1 MAAKFLEQIIEHIK
15 RALKFGI
22 PPGTT
27 ENDARS
33 ARRERIAVFA
43 VAYIMAMS
51 LWFIVNLNGDYNIS
65 INVPIESGNIPTDM
79 ALVEDLPEFVQV
91 EVSGDGWKLVNLFN
105 NPPSVRIDITE
116 GEVNLFDQVRQRF
129 TVEQDVSVLKVQPFL
144 INIGLEPKISK
155 KIPIRLNTD
164 IQFTTRY
171 GLIGEMKITPDSLT
185 ITGATSQVTD
195 ISEWVVPD
203 TLVLQNVRDDIL
215 STVTIETI
223 DPLIE
228 SDISAITLSA
238 NVSEFTEG
246 ETSVYIRTRGLP
258 RGQVINYNPSA
269 VLIRFDV
276 PLEQYAEIQ
285 NTRPYEVY
293 VPYSKIRE
301 DSTGFVTPDIELMA
315 TQYQIRLRSFQP
327 KAVAYFSVV
336 DQN

>member
-1 MAAKFLEQIIEHIK
+1 MAEDFSKNLTDRLK
-15 RALKFGI
+15 RVFKFGI

-27 ENDARS
+27 EEDMRS
-33 ARRERIAVFA
+33 ARRERIAVFI

-65 INVPIESGNIPTDM
+65 INVPLESGDIPIEM

-105 NPPSVRIDITE
+105 NPPRVRIDISE

-129 TVEQDVSVLKVQPFL
+129 SVEQDVSVLKVQPFVVS
-144 INIGLEPKISK
+144 IGLEPKISK
-155 KIPIRLNTD
+155 RIPIRLNTN
-164 IQFTTRY
+164 ISFMESY
-171 GLIGEMKITPDSLT
+171 GLVGSTSITPDSVT

-195 ISEWVVPD
+195 ISEWVLPD
-203 TLVLQNVRDDIL
+203 TLVLQNVREDI
-215 STVTIETI
+215 SSVVAVEMT

-228 SDISAITLSA
+228 LSIDELNFSG

-246 ETSVYIRTRGLP
+246 EASVYIRTRGLP

-269 VLIRFDV
+269 VLIRFDI
-276 PLEQYAEIQ
+276 PIEQYAEIQ
-285 NTRPYEVY
+285 NIRPYEVY
-293 VPYSKIRE
+293 VPYSEIE
-301 DSTGFVTPDIELMA
+301 NDFTGFVTPDIELIA
-315 TQYQIRLRSFQP
+315 TEYQIKLRSFQP

-336 DQN
+336 DQ

>member
-1 MAAKFLEQIIEHIK
+1 MAAKFSELVIERLK
-15 RALKFGI
+15 RAFKFGI
-22 PPGTT
+22 PPGITDD
-27 ENDARS
+27 DARS
-33 ARRERIAVFA
+33 ARRERIAVFV

-65 INVPIESGNIPTDM
+65 INVPIESGNIPPEM

-91 EVSGDGWKLVNLFN
+91 DVSGDGWKLVNLFN
-105 NPPSVRIDITE
+105 NPPSVLIDITE

-144 INIGLEPKISK
+144 INIGLEPRISK
-155 KIPIRLNTD
+155 KIPIRLHTD

-171 GLIGEMKITPDSLT
+171 GLIGETKITPDSLT
-185 ITGATSQVTD
+185 ITGALSQVSD
-195 ISEWVVPD
+195 ISEWVIPD
-203 TLVLQNVRDDIL
+203 TLVLQNVRDDIQ
-215 STVTIETI
+215 STVLIESL

-228 SDISAITLSA
+228 PSINEITLSA

-246 ETSVYIRTRGLP
+246 EASVYIRTRGLP

-276 PLEQYAEIQ
+276 PLEQYTEIQ
-285 NTRPYEVY
+285 NTRTYEAY
-293 VPYSKIRE
+293 VPYSKIQR
-301 DSTGFVTPDIELMA
+301 DSTGFVTPDIELIA
-315 TQYQIRLRSFQP
+315 TQFQIKLRSFQP

>member
-1 MAAKFLEQIIEHIK
+1 MAPELKETILQRIK
-15 RALKFGI
+15 RIFKFGI

-27 ENDARS
+27 EEDMRA

-65 INVPIESGNIPTDM
+65 INVPVEPGTIPSDM
-79 ALVEDLPEFVQV
+79 ALVDDLPEFVQV

-105 NPPSVRIDITE
+105 NPPSVIVDVTE

-129 TVEQDVSVLKVQPFL
+129 TVEQDVSVLKVQPL
-144 INIGLEPKISK
+144 VVSIGLEPKISK
-155 KIPIRLNTD
+155 KVPIRLNTD
-164 IQFTTRY
+164 IGFMNRY
-171 GLIGEMKITPDSLT
+171 GLIGQPGINPDSIT
-185 ITGATSQVTD
+185 VTGAASQVSD
-195 ISEWVVPD
+195 ISEWVIPD
-203 TLVLQNVRDDIL
+203 TLSLADVRDDI
-215 STVTIETI
+215 SITIPIQPI

-228 SDISAITLSA
+228 PSLEEITFSA

-285 NTRPYEVY
+285 NIRPYEVY
-293 VPYSKIRE
+293 VPYSEILE
-301 DSTGFVTPDIELMA
+301 DSTGFVTPDIELTA
-315 TQYQIRLRSFQP
+315 NQYQIKLRSFQP

-336 DQN
+336 DQ

>member
-1 MAAKFLEQIIEHIK
+1 MADNFSEKIIERVK
-15 RALKFGI
+15 RAFKFGI
-22 PPGTT
+22 PPGIT
-27 ENDARS
+27 EDDARA
-33 ARRERIAVFA
+33 ARRERIVVFV

-65 INVPIESGNIPTDM
+65 INVPIESGNIPNDM
-79 ALVEDLPEFVQV
+79 ALIEDLPEFVQV
-91 EVSGDGWKLVNLFN
+91 DVSGDGWKLVNLFN
-105 NPPSVRIDITE
+105 NPPNVIIDITE

-155 KIPIRLNTD
+155 KVPIRLNTD

-171 GLIGEMKITPDSLT
+171 GLIGNTKITPDSLT
-185 ITGATSQVTD
+185 ITGAVSQVSD
-195 ISEWVVPD
+195 ISEWVIQD
-203 TLVLQNVRDDIL
+203 TLVLRNVRDDIL
-215 STVTIETI
+215 SIISFESFNH
-223 DPLIE
+223 LIE
-228 SDISAITLSA
+228 PSINEITLSA

-276 PLEQYAEIQ
+276 PLEQYAEVQ

-293 VPYSKIRE
+293 VPYSKILQ
-301 DSTGFVTPDIELMA
+301 DSTGFVTPDIELMT
-315 TQYQIRLRSFQP
+315 TQYQIKLRSFQP
-327 KAVAYFSVV
+327 KAVAYFSVLG
-336 DQN
+336 Q

>member
-1 MAAKFLEQIIEHIK
+1 MAAENSNKIIERIK
-15 RALKFGI
+15 RVFKFGI
-22 PPGTT
+22 PPGVT
-27 ENDARS
+27 EQDARS
-33 ARRERIAVFA
+33 VRRERIAVFI

-65 INVPIESGNIPTDM
+65 INVPVEPGNIPDDM

-105 NPPSVRIDITE
+105 NPPSVLVDITE

-129 TVEQDVSVLKVQPFL
+129 TVEQDVLVLKVQPFL
-144 INIGLEPKISK
+144 VNIGLEPKISK
-155 KIPIRLNTD
+155 LVPIRLHTD
-164 IQFTTRY
+164 IEYMNRY
-171 GLIGEMKITPDSLT
+171 GLIGETSINPDSLM
-185 ITGATSQVTD
+185 ITGASSQVAD
-195 ISEWVVPD
+195 ISEWIISD
-203 TLVLQNVRDDIL
+203 TLKLSEVREDIL
-215 STVTIETI
+215 TTIPIVSI

-228 SDISAITLSA
+228 TSLEEIEFSA

-285 NTRPYEVY
+285 NIRPYEVF
-293 VPYSKIRE
+293 VPYSEILE
-301 DSTGFVTPDIELMA
+301 DSTGFVTPDIELTA
-315 TQYQIRLRSFQP
+315 TQYQIKLRSFQP

-336 DQN
+336 DQ

>member
-1 MAAKFLEQIIEHIK
+1 MATKFSEQIIERMK
-15 RALKFGI
+15 RVFKFGI
-22 PPGTT
+22 PPGIT
-27 ENDARS
+27 ENDARA
-33 ARRERIAVFA
+33 ARRERIAVFV

-65 INVPIESGNIPTDM
+65 INVPIESGNIPPDM

-105 NPPSVRIDITE
+105 NPPSVQVDITE
-116 GEVNLFDQVRQRF
+116 GEVNLYDQVRQRF

-144 INIGLEPKISK
+144 INIGLEEKISK
-155 KIPIRLNTD
+155 KIPIRLHTE
-164 IQFTTRY
+164 IEFMTRY
-171 GLIGEMKITPDSLT
+171 GLIGDTKITPDSLT
-185 ITGATSQVTD
+185 IMGASSQVSD
-195 ISEWVVPD
+195 ISEWIIPD
-203 TLVLQNVRDDIL
+203 TLVLRDVRDDIL
-215 STVTIETI
+215 SRVVIKSI
-223 DPLIE
+223 DPLIVPDVDE
-228 SDISAITLSA
+228 IILSA

-269 VLIRFDV
+269 ILIRFDV
-276 PLEQYAEIQ
+276 PLEQYAEVQ

-293 VPYSKIRE
+293 VPYSKIRD
-301 DSTGFVTPDIELMA
+301 DSTGFVTPDIELIA
-315 TQYQIRLRSFQP
+315 TQYQIKLRSFQP

>member
-1 MAAKFLEQIIEHIK
+1 MAAKFSDKVFERIK
-15 RALKFGI
+15 RVFKFGI

-27 ENDARS
+27 EDDARA
-33 ARRERIAVFA
+33 ARRERIAVFV

-65 INVPIESGNIPTDM
+65 INVPIEPGSIPPDM

-91 EVSGDGWKLVNLFN
+91 EVSGDGWKLVNLFS
-105 NPPSVRIDITE
+105 NPPSVPVDITE

-164 IQFTTRY
+164 IRFMTRY
-171 GLIGEMKITPDSLT
+171 GLIGEATIIPDSLI
-185 ITGATSQVTD
+185 ITGATSQVSD
-195 ISEWVVPD
+195 ISEWVIPD
-203 TLVLQNVRDDIL
+203 TLVLQDVRDDIF
-215 STVTIETI
+215 STVLIESI

-228 SDISAITLSA
+228 PSINEITLSA

-293 VPYSKIRE
+293 VPYSEIQE
-301 DSTGFVTPDIELMA
+301 DSTGFVTPDIELIE
-315 TQYQIRLRSFQP
+315 TQFQIKLRSFQP

-336 DQN
+336 DQ